1 MVGCSDIFAKYRLA
15 RMSDGVKTRWRRGGQ
30 VLTPGRFF
38 FLQELTLSPTSET
51 RSSHPLS
58 DDIWPN
64 ADVRCTL
71 CDLLDVPSWVSMC
84 HPVLCRSGGG
94 WTWRQFQDVKNCCF
108 GKTSRSPPSCCHGAR
123 EHSYMTRRLVV

>member
-71 CDLLDVPSWVSMC
+71 CDLLDVPSCLHV
-84 HPVLCRSGGG
+84 
-94 WTWRQFQDVKNCCF
+94 
-108 GKTSRSPPSCCHGAR
+108 PPSALRVGW
-123 EHSYMTRRLVV
+123 RLDVETVPGCQKLLLWKD